1 MCHRFWYRGLPLP
14 ATDLPLLLDAAA
26 AAGDIAL
33 RYFKS
38 DPQVWDKAGDQGPV
52 TEADLA
58 VNDMLTARL
67 RSAQPDY
74 GWLSEETPDDTA
86 RLTTHRQFVID
97 PIDGTRAFINHSLDW
112 AHALAVVED
121 GRVTAGVVTLPAR
134 GLTFAATLGG
144 GATLNGKPLHVT
156 QVTDLAAANVL
167 TTKPNLAP
175 HFWLGGAVP
184 PFSKG
189 FRSSLAYRLCLV
201 AQGKFDAM
209 LTLRPSWEW
218 DIAAGSLI
226 VSEAQGTATDRWGA
240 PLVFNNPYPQV
251 DGVLAAGAV
260 HGALRAALV

>member
-1 MCHRFWYRGLPLP
+1 MP

-121 GRVTAGVVTLPAR
+121 G
-134 GLTFAATLGG
+134 
-144 GATLNGKPLHVT
+144 
-156 QVTDLAAANVL
+156 
-167 TTKPNLAP
+167 
-175 HFWLGGAVP
+175 
-184 PFSKG
+184 
-189 FRSSLAYRLCLV
+189 
-201 AQGKFDAM
+201 
-209 LTLRPSWEW
+209 
-218 DIAAGSLI
+218 
-226 VSEAQGTATDRWGA
+226 
-240 PLVFNNPYPQV
+240 
-251 DGVLAAGAV
+251 
-260 HGALRAALV
+260 